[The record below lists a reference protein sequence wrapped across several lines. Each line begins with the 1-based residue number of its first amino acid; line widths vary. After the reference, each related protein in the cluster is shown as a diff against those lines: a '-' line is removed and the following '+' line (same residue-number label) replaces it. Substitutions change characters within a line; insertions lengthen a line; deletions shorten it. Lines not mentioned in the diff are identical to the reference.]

1 MSSLIERMKR
11 AARLDAALFAETAAD
26 ESATGQAMGVVV
38 LSSAAAGIG
47 SAGIGGPI
55 GLIGGALAALVGW
68 FVWAFT
74 VHFVGTRLLAEPGT
88 RADLA
93 PVMRA
98 TGFAAAPGVIRILG
112 LVPLLGTLANFVAQ
126 LWMLAAFVVAVREVM
141 AYRSTGR
148 AVAVCIVGFV
158 IQVAVF
164 FLFAMLALGSA
175 FMFAAR

>member
-1 MSSLIERMKR
+1 MSVLIDRMKR
-11 AARLDAALFAETAAD
+11 AARLDPALFGEVAGD
-26 ESATGQAMGVVV
+26 EGATSQAVGSVV
-38 LSSAAAGIG
+38 LSSVAAGIG
-47 SAGIGGPI
+47 SAGIGGPV
-55 GLIGGALAALVGW
+55 GLVGGALAALVGW

-74 VHFVGTRLLAEPGT
+74 VHFVGTRLLAEPET
-88 RADLA
+88 RTDLA
-93 PVMRA
+93 PVLRA

-112 LVPLLGTLANFVAQ
+112 LVPLLGTLANFAAQ
-126 LWMLAAFVVAVREVM
+126 IWMLAAFVVAVREVM
-141 AYRSTGR
+141 AFRRTGR